1 MVTAAPILMDT
12 RPPASSSDKAPEE
25 KTAVRPPTVSVPL
38 GAAPGTA
45 GASPDT
51 TLIDIEQVDFFY
63 GDTQALADI
72 NLKIDFKKVTAF
84 IGPSGCGKSTLLR
97 CLNRMNDLID
107 GTRVARGRIK
117 IRGVDIYQSDVDV
130 IELRKRVG
138 MVFQKSNP
146 FPKSIYEN
154 ITYGLRLQGR
164 SNKAELDAIVEKSLR
179 GAALWD
185 EVKDRLDTSGLG
197 LSGGQQQRLCIAR
210 AIAVEPEVI
219 LMDEPCSALDPV
231 ATAKVEE
238 LIQSLRD
245 KFTIVIVTHNMQ
257 QAARCSDK
265 TAFFYLGRL
274 IEYAETRNIFTN
286 PTNPQTEAYVSG
298 RFG

>member
-1 MVTAAPILMDT
+1 MEPSSSSSPVQPARASAASSGSVRPTPGTAAPAIIADI
-12 RPPASSSDKAPEE
+12 DN
-25 KTAVRPPTVSVPL
+25 VS
-38 GAAPGTA
+38 
-45 GASPDT
+45 
-51 TLIDIEQVDFFY
+51 FFY
-63 GDTQALADI
+63 GASQALRDI
-72 NLKIDFKKVTAF
+72 SLKIEGEKVTAF

-97 CLNRMNDLID
+97 CLNRMNDLIE
-107 GTRVARGRIK
+107 GTRVSAGTIK
-117 IRGVDIYQSDVDV
+117 IHGVDIYQPDVDV

-154 ITYGLRLQGR
+154 ITYGLRLQGLR
-164 SNKAELDAIVEKSLR
+164 DKARLDEIVEKSLR

-185 EVKDRLDTSGLG
+185 EVKDRLNQSGLG

-238 LIQSLRD
+238 LIQELRAR
-245 KFTIVIVTHNMQ
+245 FSIIIVTHNMQ
-257 QAARCSDK
+257 QAARVSDR
-265 TAFFYLGRL
+265 TAFFYLGKL
-274 IEYAETRNIFTN
+274 IEYANTRDIFTN
-286 PTNPQTEAYVSG
+286 PGNPQTEAYVSG

>member
-1 MVTAAPILMDT
+1 MVTALSSVME
-12 RPPASSSDKAPEE
+12 PASTASAPDRDQAGSS
-25 KTAVRPPTVSVPL
+25 TVRL
-38 GAAPGTA
+38 DAAPQPSGVQPSA
-45 GASPDT
+45 ARAPANR
-51 TLIDIEQVDFFY
+51 TLIDIEHLDFFY
-63 GDTQALADI
+63 DRTQALSDVS
-72 NLKIDFKKVTAF
+72 LKIEDHKVTAF

-97 CLNRMNDLID
+97 CFNRMNDLID
-107 GTRVARGRIK
+107 GTRIGRGTIRIH
-117 IRGVDIYQSDVDV
+117 GVDIYQPDVDV

-154 ITYGLRLQGR
+154 ITYGLRLHGKTEK
-164 SNKAELDAIVEKSLR
+164 SKLDEIVEKSLR

-185 EVKDRLDTSGLG
+185 EVKDRLHTSGLG

-231 ATAKVEE
+231 ATAKIEE
-238 LIQSLRD
+238 LIQELRSR
-245 KFTIVIVTHNMQ
+245 FSIVIVTHNMQ
-257 QAARCSDK
+257 QAARVSDR

-274 IEYAETRNIFTN
+274 IEYADTRDIFTN
-286 PTNPQTEAYVSG
+286 PANPQTEAYVSG